1 LNAYL
6 YQGRDLLLLDIA
18 GESDPFARI
27 TMFNQS
33 VQSKTIDNTTNP
45 TWNEALC
52 ISQLYFHGKL
62 EEIIKNPP
70 EVVLDIFDEDP
81 LNVIFIS

>member
-1 LNAYL
+1 MNAYV

-27 TMFNQS
+27 TIFNKS
-33 VQSKTIDNTTNP
+33 VQSKTIDNTANP

-52 ISQLYFHGKL
+52 ISQTYFHGKL
-62 EEIIKNPP
+62 EEIFNNPP
-70 EVVLDIFDEDP
+70 EVVVDIYDEDP
-81 LNVIFIS
+81 LNVKF